1 MLQHIK
7 CPCGCYLMESSIK
20 KHLQTKKH
28 WKGIIDTR
36 SRLEQRK
43 ADISEQM
50 SLLFEKADEMP
61 SGEFLKES
69 NRLKELFD
77 KVNCDDKPKAPFYG
91 TYRTSAIVKVPLY
104 GIEILVKVNHENWEF
119 ILETLE

>member
-7 CPCGCYLMESSIK
+7 CPCGCYLMESSIR
-20 KHLQTKKH
+20 KHLQTAKH

-36 SRLEQRK
+36 S
-43 ADISEQM
+43 
-50 SLLFEKADEMP
+50 
-61 SGEFLKES
+61 
-69 NRLKELFD
+69 FD